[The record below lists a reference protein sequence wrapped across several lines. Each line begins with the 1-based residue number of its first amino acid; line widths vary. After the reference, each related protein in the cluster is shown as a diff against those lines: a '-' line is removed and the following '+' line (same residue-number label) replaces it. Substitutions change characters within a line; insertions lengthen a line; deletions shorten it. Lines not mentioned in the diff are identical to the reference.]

1 MFYQKSRLHFV
12 EFNMNSSHIKVK
24 LFEQYRKINIASLMS
39 FPNICEQMVD
49 YNDIRICMENTDGFI
64 NYKEEAIR

>member
-39 FPNICEQMVD
+39 FPNICE
-49 YNDIRICMENTDGFI
+49 
-64 NYKEEAIR
+64 

>member
-1 MFYQKSRLHFV
+1 
-12 EFNMNSSHIKVK
+12 
-24 LFEQYRKINIASLMS
+24 
-39 FPNICEQMVD
+39 MVD